1 MKVHVEDI
9 SPVKKILHVEIPE
22 EDVTREVEKAY
33 GTLRGQARIKG
44 FRPGKVPRAILERR
58 FADDVH
64 SDVSGQLIQSS
75 YGEALRETDLV
86 PLGEPAIDRPHLE
99 KGHPYRY
106 SVTVEVCPLIEDL
119 KLDGLKFKQRVHA
132 VTDEEVETQLKML
145 QKQNAELRPVEE
157 KRTVRHGDVVIIDY
171 EGFREGKPFEAAG
184 KTENFQVEVGSG
196 RILKDFDQ
204 QLLGMEPNGTKAFDV
219 SFPEDYYN
227 KDLAGLDVRFEVVLK
242 EIKEEIVPEM
252 DDTFAKS
259 VGEYET
265 LEVLKEAIKKG
276 LERRYDIQSERQLRE
291 DIVDALVAQS
301 RFELPEALVEEEL
314 SALVVDAQNAMA
326 QRGLSLEES
335 GQTLEGL
342 AAKFRPVAEK
352 KVREYLVLQKVI
364 EQEGIAVTEELVEQ
378 GYTELSE
385 AMGQPVDTIK
395 QFHDSYRDAYKVFE
409 QKILEKEAVRHI
421 AAKSDVDKVEVQ
433 DDALKKEPPE
443 KRETA

>member
-1 MKVHVEDI
+1 
-9 SPVKKILHVEIPE
+9 
-22 EDVTREVEKAY
+22 
-33 GTLRGQARIKG
+33 
-44 FRPGKVPRAILERR
+44 
-58 FADDVH
+58 
-64 SDVSGQLIQSS
+64 
-75 YGEALRETDLV
+75 
-86 PLGEPAIDRPHLE
+86 
-99 KGHPYRY
+99 
-106 SVTVEVCPLIEDL
+106 VTVEVCPLIEDL

-301 RFELPEALVEEEL
+301 RFESPEALVEEEL

-342 AAKFRPVAEK
+342 AAKLRPVAEK